1 MRPESPLLR
10 RSALFV
16 PGANRRAL
24 ARARTVDA
32 DVLIF
37 DLEDSAAPAVKAAAR
52 RQVCEAV
59 RAGGYAGRELAV
71 RVNAV
76 DSAEWSA
83 DVQAAA
89 ALPVHALLLPKVH
102 SAAAVAATVQAVE
115 STAQAEAP
123 ALWVMVESAA
133 ALMALAE
140 ITAAAGR
147 ASCLVVGTEDLAV
160 DMAVP
165 PTPARLG
172 LLAALSQCVAAAR
185 ARGLGVLDGVH
196 AELNDAAGLAR
207 MCEQGRS
214 LGFDGK
220 TLVHPSQVEVANRV
234 FRPTEAEVAAAE
246 TVVAAWESRAAG
258 CDVIAVDGRMV
269 ERLHVTAARRVV
281 AVKAEAEM
289 KDAAAARPSPPLE

>member
-10 RSALFV
+10 RSALYV

-24 ARARTVDA
+24 ARARTVAA

-37 DLEDSAAPAVKAAAR
+37 DLEDSAAPSVKAAAR

-59 RAGGYAGRELAV
+59 RAGGYVGRELAV

-76 DSAEWSA
+76 DSAEWGA
-83 DVQAAA
+83 DVRAAA

-102 SAAAVAATVQAVE
+102 SAEAVVTAAQAVE
-115 STAQAEAP
+115 SIAAAEAP

-140 ITAAAGR
+140 ITAAGR
-147 ASCLVVGTEDLAV
+147 ASCLVVGAEDLAV
-160 DMAVP
+160 DLAVP

-172 LLAALSQCVAAAR
+172 LLAALSQCVFAAR

-196 AELNDAAGLAR
+196 ADLNDAAGLAR
-207 MCEQGRS
+207 MCEQGRN

-234 FRPTEAEVAAAE
+234 FRPSIAEVAAAE
-246 TVVAAWESRAAG
+246 AVVAAWESRPAG
-258 CDVIAVDGRMV
+258 RDVIAVDGRMV
-269 ERLHVTAARRVV
+269 ERLHAAAARRVV
-281 AVKAEAEM
+281 AVHAELKI
-289 KDAAAARPSPPLE
+289 KDAAA

>member
-1 MRPESPLLR
+1 MLR

-24 ARARTVDA
+24 ARARTVNA

-37 DLEDSAAPAVKAAAR
+37 DLEDSAAPSVKAAAR

-76 DSAEWSA
+76 DSAEWGA

-89 ALPVHALLLPKVH
+89 RLPVHALLLPKAH
-102 SAAAVAATVQAVE
+102 SADAVAATAQAVAA
-115 STAQAEAP
+115 SAEAPAP

-147 ASCLVVGTEDLAV
+147 ASCLVVGAEDLAV
-160 DMAVP
+160 DLAVP

-172 LLAALSQCVAAAR
+172 LLATLSQCVVAAR
-185 ARGLGVLDGVH
+185 ARGMGVLDGVH
-196 AELNDAAGLAR
+196 TALNDDAGLAR
-207 MCEQGRS
+207 MCEQGRN

-220 TLVHPSQVEVANRV
+220 TLVHPSQVETANRI
-234 FRPTEAEVAAAE
+234 FRPTVAEVAAAE

-258 CDVIAVDGRMV
+258 GDVLTVDGRMV
-269 ERLHVTAARRVV
+269 ERLHATAARRVL
-281 AVKAEAEM
+281 AVNAAAKM
-289 KDAAAARPSPPLE
+289 KDAAPT

>member
-1 MRPESPLLR
+1 VRPESPLLR

-24 ARARTVDA
+24 AKARTVNA

-37 DLEDSAAPAVKAAAR
+37 DLEDSAAPAMKAAAR

-76 DSAEWSA
+76 DSAEWTA

-89 ALPVHALLLPKVH
+89 ALPVHALLLPKAH
-102 SAAAVAATVQAVE
+102 SAEAVVA
-115 STAQAEAP
+115 TAQAAGSAAEAEAP

-140 ITAAAGR
+140 IAKAAGR
-147 ASCLVVGTEDLAV
+147 ASCLVVGAEDLAV
-160 DMAVP
+160 DLAVP

-172 LLAALSQCVAAAR
+172 LLAALSQCVVAAR
-185 ARGLGVLDGVH
+185 AHGLGVLDGVH
-196 AELNDAAGLAR
+196 TDLNDAASLAR
-207 MCEQGRS
+207 MCEQGRN

-220 TLVHPSQVEVANRV
+220 TLVHPSQVAAANRI
-234 FRPTEAEVAAAE
+234 FRPTESEVAAAE
-246 TVVAAWESRAAG
+246 TVVAAWESRTAG
-258 CDVIAVDGRMV
+258 CGVVTVDGRMV
-269 ERLHVTAARRVV
+269 ERLHATAARRVM
-281 AVKAEAEM
+281 AVNAEAEM
-289 KDAAAARPSPPLE
+289 KDAAAT